1 MAILVPMKS
10 HESRR
15 VFRTV
20 WEGFIFAHSLTLHAL
35 TLRLFRLIP
44 IARVRLDRIVYIRQR
59 SGADLRDLLR
69 LGRCWYWPHP
79 LFMGRAGF
87 DHAPYV
93 IRLSNGGRVF
103 VRMRHSFHYM
113 MREGVGRAKALA
125 SGAE

>member
-1 MAILVPMKS
+1 MPPS
-10 HESRR
+10 SSERR
-15 VFRTV
+15 FKTV
-20 WEGFIFAHSLTLHAL
+20 WEGFVFAHSLTQHTL

-59 SGADLRDLLR
+59 SGEDLRDLIR

-79 LFMGRAGF
+79 LFMGRPEF

-93 IRLSNGGRVF
+93 IRLVNGSRVF

-113 MREGVGRAKALA
+113 MREGVGRAKAEA